1 MRIFSTCDSVRGMK
15 LVIDPGL
22 HGCGAT
28 FGIKGV
34 IKRAAYVRG
43 NPSTKAPLGDLWYD
57 MAEAV
62 LTWDRNHNFEHS
74 TVVDT
79 ELVIECPQVYKAS
92 HQRGG
97 KERTDPQDIVN
108 LAACVGAIVAK
119 LTYPQTKVYLPREW
133 KGQVPKDI
141 CHARAIK
148 ALTSEERAEVDA
160 ACTEAGKLAHNVLD
174 SVAMYLK
181 HVGRVV

>member
-1 MRIFSTCDSVRGMK
+1 MK
-15 LVIDPGL
+15 ADYILAIDPGL

-28 FGIKGV
+28 FGIRGT

-43 NPSTKAPLGDLWYD
+43 NPDTKASIPDLWYE
-57 MAEAV
+57 MAAAV
-62 LTWDRNHNFEHS
+62 LAWDQDNNFEHQKS
-74 TVVDT
+74 LST

-97 KERTDPQDIVN
+97 KEKTDPQDIVN
-108 LAACVGAIVAK
+108 LAGCVGAIVAL
-119 LTYPQTKVYLPREW
+119 LTGYYSPRIYLPREW
-133 KGQVPKDI
+133 KGQVPKEI

-148 ALTSEERAEVDA
+148 ALTPDELVIVNAG
-160 ACTEAGKLAHNVLD
+160 CTPKSLAHNVLD

-181 HVGRVV
+181 HSGRVS